1 MWTYAQSNG
10 QLHHNGRLIATG
22 YSGRGEGRNNPALE
36 HKRAVGPLPRG
47 KWRIVGPPY
56 NSANVG
62 PFALKLEP
70 VGHNAHGRTAFRIH
84 GNNKA
89 NDASHGCLVLPRSVR
104 EKIWTSEDTHLEV
117 VR

>member
-1 MWTYAQSNG
+1 MWQYTQSSG
-10 QLHHNGRLIATG
+10 QLHHNGKLIATG

-36 HKRAVGPLPRG
+36 AGRAVGPLPRG
-47 KWRIVGPPY
+47 RWKVVGPPY

-62 PFALKLEP
+62 PYALKLEP

-89 NDASHGCLVLPRSVR
+89 NDASHGCLIFPRNIR
-104 EKIWTSEDTHLEV
+104 ELVWSSGDRDLEV
-117 VR
+117 V